1 MVCAPPNVPL
11 PQALHM
17 LWADLTC
24 VTTAELKTNHLKL
37 LPLGNGGGKGNMGD
51 RELQHFVISFCVN
64 LILFYHLH
72 SLL

>member
-1 MVCAPPNVPL
+1 MVCAPPNVTL

-17 LWADLTC
+17 LWADLTR

-37 LPLGNGGGKGNMGD
+37 LPLGNGWGKGEMGD
-51 RELQHFVISFCVN
+51 RKLWHFVISLCVN